1 MKKSNESTS
10 KNAKNKACG
19 TKGCSDTKT
28 ASNRFYSADDP
39 DGSYTGVPV
48 DGGLPVQDAD
58 DL

>member
-1 MKKSNESTS
+1 MNLRLRTRKTRLAAQKVALTP
-10 KNAKNKACG
+10 
-19 TKGCSDTKT
+19 KT

-39 DGSYTGVPV
+39 DGSYTGVPA